1 VPIDDPFRSAP
12 LRIPEAPKAPPRP
25 WLTPQRL
32 QLLRHAVMI
41 EGTAVMFAALLF
53 PIRPMRL
60 DRFVYIEDD
69 SLRPFVMCSSRD
81 SLPLPRDAVSGVD
94 LGVSTA
100 VLVVFIGFLLGRSPW
115 MLRATP
121 HLPDDTRWARI
132 GAFFALTYAGLG
144 FLVTGFWAPYSLER
158 PVLTPIFL
166 ALCVVTLLTRVE

>member
-1 VPIDDPFRSAP
+1 MAIDDPFRSAP

-32 QLLRHAVMI
+32 QHLRHVVMI
-41 EGTAVMFAALLF
+41 EGIAVMFAAMLF

-60 DRFVYIEDD
+60 DRLVSCGD
-69 SLRPFVMCSSRD
+69 V
-81 SLPLPRDAVSGVD
+81 PRDPSGMCGHSCMQPFQRDVAD
-94 LGVSTA
+94 DVQLGVTTA
-100 VLVVFIGFLLGRSPW
+100 VLVVFIGFLLGRAPW

-132 GAFFALTYAGLG
+132 GAFFALTCAALG
-144 FLVTGFWAPYSLER
+144 FLVTGFWAPHSLER

-166 ALCVVTLLTRVE
+166 ALCGVTLLTRVE